1 METKEQDRH
10 WHLVRNDNGEWISD
24 ENVVFLTPL
33 EVGILQVK
41 ASQQGIQLDIQHGAD
56 RQLWCY
62 KHQLDAIKIEP
73 INKTFMKRELR
84 IKRKSLS
91 SYLGR
96 GLHSEKWATA
106 FDKEGKLGGLI
117 EMVKNDDELV
127 LQIREDYFNVYY
139 KGGNMLKV
147 SSENS
152 FQFDYNYFKCEI
164 SLDTQEQRK
173 KRIDK
178 RRSILESLKNTRDYK
193 TFIDEMKKLMDKYWI
208 WLYNEKHRSLHEKDT
223 QHALCIS
230 NTESTDYTII
240 DLEFQVSTRKD
251 CTYHYEPSSL
261 PRHPGIYVCEKS
273 PRFDIIAV
281 RNSDRRL
288 CVIELKNGL
297 DALVGKSGIGDHAD
311 SFEGSIGKNPL
322 AELTFTKEMEKVVSD
337 KKRLKL
343 LSDDFYIDE
352 KLPIEFIYAYAFKSE
367 DENGKKAER
376 DSFLREQEK
385 ACCMNYKVIYL
396 NKGDFTLS
404 DSNC

>member
-1 METKEQDRH
+1 METKEHNKQ
-10 WHLVRNDNGEWISD
+10 WHLVRNNNGEWIS
-24 ENVVFLTPL
+24 EEYAEFLTPL

-56 RQLWCY
+56 GQLWCY

-73 INKTFMKRELR
+73 FNKTVMKRELR
-84 IKRKSLS
+84 IKKKALS

-261 PRHPGIYVCEKS
+261 PRDPGIYVCKKS

-311 SFEGSIGKNPL
+311 SFEGSIGKNP
-322 AELTFTKEMEKVVSD
+322 LTFTKEMEKVVSD

-376 DSFLREQEK
+376 DSFLREQKK